1 VSKSHPEQWTV
12 REVAERPDRSLVTA
26 LREFAT
32 TQIADC
38 GGPVAI
44 MGPPLRHLAGGSQ
57 LCGPAVTVW
66 TKPGDILYVLKAAD
80 LIAAG
85 DVLVVDGGS
94 RPDAAVIGDITGQ
107 ALADLGCD
115 GLVVDGAVRDLDGL
129 DAAGLPT
136 FALGAHPATGS
147 NQGPGAINVVV
158 QCGGVT
164 VRPGDVVRGD
174 ASGLVVIPKEH
185 LAPVLAMTKA
195 VADRETGWRQAIARG
210 ASLPAAAGIDELISK
225 LAADRAA
232 ELGGLDLRR
241 DLLRSVSWS
250 VTVNQ
255 IMLPMSRSS
264 TERELSSFPSSCW
277 MAPRHCWSSSGVSW
291 IPIQPAVAG
300 LRRTVITPQ
309 ISLLQ
314 CHEGL

>member
-1 VSKSHPEQWTV
+1 MLIFEEIQVSKSHPEQWVV
-12 REVAERPDRSLVTA
+12 RELAERPDRSLVTA

-38 GGPVAI
+38 GGPVSVVA
-44 MGPPLRHLAGGSQ
+44 PPLRHLAGGAQ

-66 TKPGDILYVLKAAD
+66 TRPGDILYVLKAVD
-80 LIAAG
+80 LVAAG

-94 RPDAAVIGDITGQ
+94 RPDAAVIGDIAGQ
-107 ALADLGCD
+107 SLADLGCD

-147 NQGPGAINVVV
+147 NQGPGAINVVA

-174 ASGLVVIPKEH
+174 ASGLVIVPKEH
-185 LAPVLAMTKA
+185 LALVIAMTEV
-195 VADRETGWRQAIARG
+195 VANREGDWRRAIAGG
-210 ASLPAAAGIDELISK
+210 ASLPAATGIDDLIGE

-232 ELGGLDLRR
+232 GG
-241 DLLRSVSWS
+241 
-250 VTVNQ
+250 
-255 IMLPMSRSS
+255 
-264 TERELSSFPSSCW
+264 
-277 MAPRHCWSSSGVSW
+277 H
-291 IPIQPAVAG
+291 
-300 LRRTVITPQ
+300 
-309 ISLLQ
+309 
-314 CHEGL
+314 